1 MATNLLFPGHGV
13 NLNLPVP
20 AGTAS
25 DDLVEIVDLHVL
37 ALTDRDGDGNATCR
51 CPFAYVADLPVHAA
65 NNAGDSA
72 VAIGDKLYYDAAEMP
87 DEINKDGTNGKACGY
102 ALETI
107 TAGETDTIKVGVAA
121 L

>member
-1 MATNLLFPGHGV
+1 MANNILFPGHSV
-13 NLNLPVP
+13 NLPLPVP
-20 AGTAS
+20 VGTES
-25 DDLVEIVDLHVL
+25 GDLVEIVDLHGV
-37 ALTDRDGDGNATCR
+37 ALTDRDADGNATLK

-65 NNAGDSA
+65 NNAGNSA
-72 VAIGDKLYYDAAEMP
+72 VAIGDKLYYDAAETP

-107 TAGETDTIKVGVAA
+107 TAGETDTIKVGIAA

>member
-1 MATNLLFPGHGV
+1 MAKNILFPGHGV
-13 NLNLPVP
+13 NMTLPVP
-20 AGTAS
+20 AGTVS
-25 DDLVEIVDLHVL
+25 GDLVEIVDLHGV
-37 ALTDRDGDGNATCR
+37 ALTDRDADGNAVVK

-65 NNAGDSA
+65 NNGGNSA
-72 VAIGDKLYYDAAEMP
+72 VAVGDKLYYDAAETP
-87 DEINKDGTNGKACGY
+87 DEINKDVTNGKGCGY